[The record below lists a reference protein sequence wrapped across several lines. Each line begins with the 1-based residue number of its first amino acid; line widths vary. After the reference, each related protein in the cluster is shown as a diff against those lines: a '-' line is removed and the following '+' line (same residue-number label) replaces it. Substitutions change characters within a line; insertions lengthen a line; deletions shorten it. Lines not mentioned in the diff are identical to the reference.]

1 MRYLEDD
8 CGGGCDPGD
17 DVDARGQSPPRGQLL
32 WIICAGLLRQLRLCS
47 GLYELCTLWAE
58 GVGGRLRLLV
68 ERQFALLLL
77 VEERL
82 ETEALVLLLAGHR
95 AAAERA
101 VERIAVIIRPFASF
115 FHRLEPLLPPSLRD
129 ARRSAPPGSSC
140 SL

>member
-32 WIICAGLLRQLRLCS
+32 GVICAGLLRRFWLCV
-47 GLYELCTLWAE
+47 GLYGLCTLGAE
-58 GVGGRLRLLV
+58 GVGGRLRFLV

-82 ETEALVLLLAGHR
+82 ETEGFVLLLAGHR

-101 VERIAVIIRPFASF
+101 VERIAVIRPFVSSSTGCKP
-115 FHRLEPLLPPSLRD
+115 RLPPSLRD
-129 ARRSAPPGSSC
+129 AGRSAPPGSSC
-140 SL
+140 SF